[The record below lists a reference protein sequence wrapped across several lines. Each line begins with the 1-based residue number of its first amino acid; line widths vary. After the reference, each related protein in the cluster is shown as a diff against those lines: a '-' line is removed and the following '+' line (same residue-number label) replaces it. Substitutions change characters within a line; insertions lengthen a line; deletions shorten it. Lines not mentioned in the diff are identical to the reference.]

1 MKYTI
6 DERITKTKVFLTED
20 TNILPQIYY
29 DPSEFVLF
37 LLHFTTVVS
46 YCVHLFAAYDMKQS
60 LQRASRG

>member
-1 MKYTI
+1 MKYRI

-29 DPSEFVLF
+29 DPSEFVLV

-46 YCVHLFAAYDMKQS
+46 YCVHLFYEMI
-60 LQRASRG
+60 